1 MREFV
6 IKKCK
11 FDHNVLITK
20 IVIYTKNIYKINIF
34 RWERGDIFL
43 FQGFLHGNSWKKKN
57 PKYAIQAILNMNG
70 LKGDVGPSILWDS
83 KVSYSILF
91 FIILRYVVIKKC
103 NFKVKNGVWVAFEP
117 EPELANQLATKSKL
131 NAGICTWYLQR
142 KLRKGRTEQEVMDH
156 SKAKKVKET

>member
-1 MREFV
+1 M

-83 KVSYSILF
+83 KV
-91 FIILRYVVIKKC
+91 
-103 NFKVKNGVWVAFEP
+103 KNGVWVAFEP

>member
-1 MREFV
+1 M
-6 IKKCK
+6 IKESK
-11 FDHNVLITK
+11 FDHNILITK
-20 IVIYTKNIYKINIF
+20 IVIYIKNIFKKNIF

-57 PKYAIQAILNMNG
+57 PKYAVTAILNMNG

-83 KVSYSILF
+83 KVSYSLLF
-91 FIILRYVVIKKC
+91 FIILRDFVIKKF